1 MKTQLSTPQKTFL
14 AVLVLIGWFALIAQ
28 FYLYFT
34 SKTVSLAE
42 MTIRY
47 FTYFTIQTNLIVAIA
62 FTSLL
67 FSPSSAVGRFF
78 DKQQTR
84 AAITVYILVVGIIY
98 NTILRFLWAPTGM
111 QQLVDE
117 LLHSVIPLLAFLYWL
132 IFSRKSTL
140 KWTQVFTWL
149 IYPLVYVICVLL
161 RGAHS
166 GFYPYPFI
174 NKTLLG
180 LTKVMVN
187 AVGITFVF
195 LLICLL
201 LVGIAKFLNKK
212 I

>member
-1 MKTQLSTPQKTFL
+1 MVCVNHPVLSF
-14 AVLVLIGWFALIAQ
+14 
-28 FYLYFT
+28 FYQQDRLH
-34 SKTVSLAE
+34 
-42 MTIRY
+42 Y
-47 FTYFTIQTNLIVAIA
+47 FTYFTIQNNLIVAIA

-67 FSPSSAVGRFF
+67 FSPSSALGRFF
-78 DKQQTR
+78 SKQQTR
-84 AAITVYILVVGIIY
+84 AAVTVYILVVGVIY

-117 LLHSVIPLLAFLYWL
+117 LLHTVVPLLAFLYWL
-132 IFSRKSTL
+132 VFAPKSVL
-140 KWTQVFTWL
+140 NWKHVFTWL

-161 RGAHS
+161 RGAQS

-195 LLICLL
+195 LFISLL